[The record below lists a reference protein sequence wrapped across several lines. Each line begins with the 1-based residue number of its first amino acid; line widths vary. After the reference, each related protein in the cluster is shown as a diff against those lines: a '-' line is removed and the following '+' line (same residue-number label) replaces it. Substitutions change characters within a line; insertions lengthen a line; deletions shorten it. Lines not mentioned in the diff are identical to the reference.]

1 MEKSVTRRNF
11 LIGGAAVSGIAALGL
26 VGCSSTESSSGT
38 PTAETGS
45 DQVITPTYPAYA
57 RTLDVTE
64 KDIVRTEDADVVV
77 VGSGSAGTFAAIRAA
92 ERGAHVIWLEKTTA
106 KGGTSTITEGLTA
119 FDGEQQ
125 RATGEASDLNGIY
138 TALMDWHNWG
148 AKTEAFQTYFDF
160 SGKAVDW
167 AVSHG
172 ASLVYSGNPKK
183 PHYSPVDA
191 QGNWMN
197 IGTGV
202 LTPLW
207 EYGETLDNLDFRLE
221 TPAVNIIVDN
231 GTVKGV
237 YAQEADGIVRINAKS
252 VIMATGGFASN
263 VDMGKEW
270 LRVPAERI
278 KFMSFEGQDGDG
290 INMALAAGAARHA
303 PTTVNYGLTTIE
315 GSAWDS
321 QLTIFTVWCPSWRV
335 DMPDAILPA
344 GKPLPFV
351 NHAGVRFYNEAK
363 LEELNTSMLN
373 TAVSSQK
380 AAFAVFDADHVA
392 TYGGFGDFNYGSG
405 ISEGDFAK
413 ERENSPAVFVDDT
426 LEGLAAQMGIDTTA
440 FTTTIAEYN
449 DHAATGTDADSFG
462 TMPGEKTPVLK
473 APFYAAKIVACAY
486 GTNGGVST
494 DYWCRAV
501 NSDGDIVEGLYAAG
515 QDNGSMYFNDYPY
528 GLMGGTCQG
537 GACTTGFVCAE
548 SACDAL
554 GL

>member
-1 MEKSVTRRNF
+1 
-11 LIGGAAVSGIAALGL
+11 
-26 VGCSSTESSSGT
+26 
-38 PTAETGS
+38 
-45 DQVITPTYPAYA
+45 
-57 RTLDVTE
+57 
-64 KDIVRTEDADVVV
+64 
-77 VGSGSAGTFAAIRAA
+77 
-92 ERGAHVIWLEKTTA
+92 
-106 KGGTSTITEGLTA
+106 
-119 FDGEQQ
+119 
-125 RATGEASDLNGIY
+125 
-138 TALMDWHNWG
+138 MDWHNWG

-303 PTTVNYGLTTIE
+303 PTTVNYLSLIH
-315 GSAWDS
+315 
-321 QLTIFTVWCPSWRV
+321 I
-335 DMPDAILPA
+335 
-344 GKPLPFV
+344 
-351 NHAGVRFYNEAK
+351 
-363 LEELNTSMLN
+363 
-373 TAVSSQK
+373 
-380 AAFAVFDADHVA
+380 
-392 TYGGFGDFNYGSG
+392 
-405 ISEGDFAK
+405 
-413 ERENSPAVFVDDT
+413 
-426 LEGLAAQMGIDTTA
+426 
-440 FTTTIAEYN
+440 
-449 DHAATGTDADSFG
+449 
-462 TMPGEKTPVLK
+462 
-473 APFYAAKIVACAY
+473 
-486 GTNGGVST
+486 
-494 DYWCRAV
+494 
-501 NSDGDIVEGLYAAG
+501 
-515 QDNGSMYFNDYPY
+515 
-528 GLMGGTCQG
+528 
-537 GACTTGFVCAE
+537 
-548 SACDAL
+548 
-554 GL
+554 